1 MKLEVQAMLGVDNF
15 EPQRLRLARQMY
27 NDLSKASL
35 ADILDVSPSTITKWE
50 DGTHKPQAN
59 ILQTMSDF
67 FQIPANWFL
76 RPYPNYGNPLFL
88 NRAKKRVLLSACTK
102 SNTMLLN
109 LAEIHSIANEWVG
122 FPKLN
127 LIPCLNRKEALSLF
141 DLSVCKG
148 KIQRLTEELRQKW
161 GLGVSPILNL
171 MKAVEKS
178 GVIVTR
184 FEIGSEEMDGTS
196 AWINNHPYIFI
207 ASDKRNYFRGRFD
220 LAHELGHIIMH
231 KELTEADK
239 KARFDELEEQAHY
252 FASCLLFPVQAFV
265 AEIGHKVTLESL
277 IMLKKRWG
285 VSIAAMLV
293 KSRQLN
299 IISEEHS
306 SRLWR
311 SYRYRGFTKC
321 EPLDADKLPEE
332 PSILR
337 ETIKL
342 LLDHGGFAKENLIDK
357 LGLKKHLE
365 VLAGLPKGFL
375 DDDFGQII
383 SIKPH
388 AIKNSQKTEKS
399 LFNEDKIIK
408 FSKT

>member
-1 MKLEVQAMLGVDNF
+1 MLGVDNF
-15 EPQRLRLARQMY
+15 EPERLKLARQMY

-35 ADILDVSPSTITKWE
+35 ADILNVSPSTITKWE

-59 ILQTMSDF
+59 ILQMMSDF
-67 FQIPANWFL
+67 FQIPVNWFL
-76 RPYPNYGNPLFL
+76 RPSPNYGSPLFL

-141 DLSVCKG
+141 DLSDGKG
-148 KIQRLTEELRQKW
+148 KIQKLTEELRKRW
-161 GLGVSPILNL
+161 GLGISPIINL
-171 MKAVEKS
+171 TKSIEKS

-184 FEIGSEEMDGTS
+184 FEIGSDEMDGTS

-207 ASDKRNYFRGRFD
+207 ASDKQNFFRSRFD

-265 AEIGHKVTLESL
+265 AEVGHKVTLESL
-277 IMLKKRWG
+277 IILKKRWG

-299 IISEEHS
+299 LISEEHS
-306 SRLWR
+306 TRLWR

-321 EPLDADKLPEE
+321 EPLDAEKLPEE
-332 PSILR
+332 PSIIR
-337 ETIKL
+337 ETINL
-342 LLDHGGFAKENLIDK
+342 LLNHGGFAKENLIDK
-357 LGLKKHLE
+357 FGLKKHLE
-365 VLAGLPKGFL
+365 LLAGLPKGFL

-383 SIKPH
+383 SIKQH
-388 AIKNSQKTEKS
+388 AIKNSKKTETN
-399 LFNEDKIIK
+399 LFHKTKIIE
-408 FSKT
+408 FSRA